1 MITRRAFRS
10 LPSATVTKIAGT
22 VLMKSHAQYDSAS
35 LSNLDVQTTNAYS

>member
-10 LPSATVTKIAGT
+10 LPSVTVTKIAGT